1 MLSSGVMSP
10 EIQAFAAGFP
20 ATLAHAALS
29 LVLLAAG
36 AVIYV
41 LLSPYREIQEIR
53 DGNAAAAVSFGGVLL
68 GLAVPLAFSL
78 AASTSIEEL
87 GLWGVA
93 IVAVQLL
100 LFRIVDFVLKGLP
113 QRVQE
118 GETPAAVV
126 LVAAKLACALLLA
139 AAVAG

>member
-1 MLSSGVMSP
+1 MTP

-20 ATLAHAALS
+20 ATLAHAAVS
-29 LVLLAAG
+29 LILLGLGAAVY
-36 AVIYV
+36 A
-41 LLSPYREIQEIR
+41 LMSPHREMAEIR
-53 DGNAAAAVSFGGVLL
+53 DGNTAAAVSFGGVLI
-68 GLAVPLAFSL
+68 GLAAPLAFSL

-87 GLWGVA
+87 ALWGVA

-100 LFRIVDFVLKGLP
+100 LFRLVDFVLKGLP

-118 GETPAAVV
+118 GEIPAAVV
-126 LVAAKLACALLLA
+126 LVSAKLACALVLA

>member
-1 MLSSGVMSP
+1 MTP

-20 ATLAHAALS
+20 ATLAHAAVS
-29 LVLLAAG
+29 LILLGLGAAVY
-36 AVIYV
+36 A
-41 LLSPYREIQEIR
+41 LMSPHREIQEIR
-53 DGNAAAAVSFGGVLL
+53 DGNAAAAVSFGGTLI

-78 AASTSIEEL
+78 TASTSIEEL
-87 GLWGVA
+87 ALWGVA

-100 LFRIVDFVLKGLP
+100 LFRLVDFVLKGLP

-118 GETPAAVV
+118 GEIPAAVV
-126 LVAAKLACALLLA
+126 LVSAKLACALVLA

>member
-1 MLSSGVMSP
+1 MSP

-20 ATLAHAALS
+20 ATLAHAAVS
-29 LVLLAAG
+29 LILLG
-36 AVIYV
+36 LGSAVYAV
-41 LLSPYREIQEIR
+41 MSPYKEIAEIR

-78 AASTSIEEL
+78 AASTSIAEL
-87 GLWGVA
+87 GLWGIA

-100 LFRIVDFVLKGLP
+100 LFRIADFVLKGLP

-118 GETPAAVV
+118 GDIAGAVV
-126 LVAAKLACALLLA
+126 LVAAKLAAALVLA

>member
-1 MLSSGVMSP
+1 MSP

-20 ATLAHAALS
+20 ATLAHAAVS
-29 LVLLAAG
+29 LILLGLGAAVY
-36 AVIYV
+36 A
-41 LLSPYREIQEIR
+41 LMSPQREIQEIR
-53 DGNAAAAVSFGGVLL
+53 DGNAAAAVSFGGVLI
-68 GLAVPLAFSL
+68 GLATPLAVSL

-87 GLWGVA
+87 ALWGVA

-118 GETPAAVV
+118 GEVPAAVV
-126 LVAAKLACALLLA
+126 LVSAKLGCALILA

>member
-1 MLSSGVMSP
+1 MSP

-20 ATLAHAALS
+20 ATLAHAAVCLI
-29 LVLLAAG
+29 LLGLG
-36 AVIYV
+36 AVIHA
-41 LLSPYREIQEIR
+41 LMSPHKEIAEIR
-53 DGNAAAAVSFGGVLL
+53 DGNAAAAISFGGVMI
-68 GLAVPLAFSL
+68 GLAIPLAFSL

-126 LVAAKLACALLLA
+126 LVSAKLACALVLA